1 MVKTLPCVIKDI
13 CNLGL
18 LWLRRS
24 LEPPASTRYGELM
37 ADITL
42 FTIGHSTHS
51 MDEFI
56 ALLKAHGVKK
66 VVDVRTIP
74 KSRHNPQFMEHSLAA
89 SLRAAGLTYRR
100 VASLGGLRH
109 FKPDSPNGGWRNKSF
124 QGYADYMQTDE
135 FREALE
141 NLIQR
146 AQHNDLAIMCAEAV
160 PWRCHRSMI
169 GDALVVRGVRVLDI
183 MTEKRATEHVLRPFA
198 RVEREKITYPPYEEN
213 DGPAE

>member
-1 MVKTLPCVIKDI
+1 
-13 CNLGL
+13 
-18 LWLRRS
+18 
-24 LEPPASTRYGELM
+24 
-37 ADITL
+37 
-42 FTIGHSTHS
+42 
-51 MDEFI
+51 
-56 ALLKAHGVKK
+56 
-66 VVDVRTIP
+66 
-74 KSRHNPQFMEHSLAA
+74 
-89 SLRAAGLTYRR
+89 
-100 VASLGGLRH
+100 
-109 FKPDSPNGGWRNKSF
+109 
-124 QGYADYMQTDE
+124 MQTDE